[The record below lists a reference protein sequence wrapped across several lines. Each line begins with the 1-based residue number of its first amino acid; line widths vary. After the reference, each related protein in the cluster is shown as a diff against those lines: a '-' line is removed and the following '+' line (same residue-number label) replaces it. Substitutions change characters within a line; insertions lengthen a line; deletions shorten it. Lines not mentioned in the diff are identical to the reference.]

1 MKNQNFKKKLHGYIS
16 SGKIGNNFFP
26 QKIQNL
32 CLKTYCNMNKY
43 SFVLS
48 ATEFK
53 MINSNLVLKGL
64 KENSKKFDG
73 VIFFSINQLDEK
85 KFLILKNLINKNKE
99 IHFYYE
105 NIKIKNKKDFK
116 NVIFLKKIN
125 KILSKTS
132 ND

>member
-1 MKNQNFKKKLHGYIS
+1 MKSQNFKKKLHGYIS

-32 CLKTYCNMNKY
+32 CLKTYCNINKY
-43 SFVLS
+43 SFILS

-53 MINSNLVLKGL
+53 MKKSILVLKGL
-64 KENSKKFDG
+64 GEKLKKFDG
-73 VIFFSINQLDEK
+73 VIFFSIEQLDDK
-85 KFLILKNLINKNKE
+85 KFLILKDLIKKNKE

-105 NIKIKNKKDFK
+105 NIKLKSEKDLK

-125 KILSKTS
+125 KVLTKVL